1 MKVTQEQKNLKRAA
15 TITAAT
21 AAAVTAG
28 AMSTNVHADAV
39 TNNNQPQAAQQTNNR
54 AQKQAAVK
62 DAQNVVNQDKQDQA
76 KA

>member
-28 AMSTNVHADAV
+28 AMSTNVHADTV
-39 TNNNQPQAAQQTNNR
+39 TNNNQAQQTN
-54 AQKQAAVK
+54 
-62 DAQNVVNQDKQDQA
+62 D
-76 KA
+76 